1 MRKRDPQLAAFVG
14 TNCPQVA
21 MLTETGK
28 SVISPLNAKAGLLMN
43 KTEEGESCFVFEIT
57 GQTNEQI
64 IYNNNISLVGGIVFC
79 LRTRS
84 RG

>member
-1 MRKRDPQLAAFVG
+1 MRKCDPQLAAFVG

-43 KTEEGESCFVFEIT
+43 KKEEGE
-57 GQTNEQI
+57 
-64 IYNNNISLVGGIVFC
+64 
-79 LRTRS
+79 
-84 RG
+84 